1 MFDGGSGQDTVVVDF
16 SSALYLVPGGATSV
30 TFGKVGDTWVFALN
44 GATKLAASNV
54 EAVIVVVSADHST
67 LIGGAG
73 DDSFFIAKGDAVVAG
88 AGGNDFVELFNMVA
102 RHLTLD
108 GGSGQDMFALNFTP
122 ETAKSAEAPIVLD
135 LRGAVGSL
143 TIGALSANLTGFE
156 PFQMYR
162 SAWSDVVHCGDGN
175 DAILQNA
182 ASESG
187 NDLFDGGGGDDT
199 LSGGRGNDTLLV
211 GSGNDKLYGG
221 WALTG
226 SQAAVRST

>member
-1 MFDGGSGQDTVVVDF
+1 MFDGGSGHDTVVVDF

-30 TFGKVGDTWVFALN
+30 TFGLVGNTWVFALN
-44 GATKLAASNV
+44 GATKLAASTV

-67 LIGGAG
+67 LIGGPG

-88 AGGNDFVELFNMVA
+88 AGGNDFVELFKLVA
-102 RHLTLD
+102 GHLTLD

-143 TIGALSANLTGFE
+143 TIGALRANLTGFE
-156 PFQMYR
+156 TVQMYG
-162 SAWSDVVHCGDGN
+162 SAWSDVVYSGDGN
-175 DAILQNA
+175 DVISENRD
-182 ASESG
+182 SESG

-199 LSGGRGNDTLLV
+199 LSGGRGNDTLLG